1 MTYSFNACVWI
12 AIFFFFSGVGIG
24 LFDRM
29 ICHAIESF
37 YHYIKDNKS
46 AEGGEEEQW
55 YKQS

>member
-46 AEGGEEEQW
+46 AEGGEEEQ
-55 YKQS
+55 